1 MMTVAGR
8 SSVKLGENGEQQ
20 PGSTS
25 SIKWWFASFL
35 ALFDQIVNIN
45 TKNLLECFEQ
55 FWKYY
60 MGVVRNFNPWV
71 PKSCYCQFG

>member
-45 TKNLLECFEQ
+45 TKNMLECFEQ
-55 FWKYY
+55 F
-60 MGVVRNFNPWV
+60 
-71 PKSCYCQFG
+71 